1 MVLRCNGPRLYKTE
15 IHPILY
21 ALSKWNQNKLEMRN
35 LCVLVG
41 FLLALLP
48 GYGQQLETPM
58 DFIVN
63 GPDNISGEYL
73 YGWPIDFGPTQLAS
87 TVTGDLEWAFTSSGD
102 SLACSTVTTDLTG
115 KVAVVRRGAC
125 WFTTKIYQAQLQGAI
140 GCIVLD
146 NVDGGDGPMNMLG
159 GDNADLITIP
169 SIFLSLN
176 AGQLLTDELDQG
188 NAVNVSFVPRTLSSP
203 MLTYAYS
210 TPLDQVIPLS
220 NMKLKVFNNGLDTVT
235 NITAGLKI
243 IDPLGAI
250 TSFTE
255 IIPTIPPASAEL
267 VVFEGP
273 YTPTTIGTYT
283 GIFVSSINTAESLI
297 VPFEITQDLFSLDN
311 NDFTNLQWI
320 SVNDDVFANEG
331 YRADQGAS
339 FITGPNGFS
348 GESVEG
354 TFALANADVY
364 EGETFTMVLYEPNN
378 GAIAAD
384 DTSYDAFTAVGIASH
399 TISPSDAAVPHTLI
413 TETLI
418 DVATG
423 GVLNTLEP
431 STQYLLVVKYDGD
444 GSVLEAPKHSFTH
457 REEFLSIGHVVYS
470 GQLYIGGFTD
480 ANAAPII
487 RLGLDY
493 GCLGEPSTTIDTHVA
508 CDSFTWIDGI
518 TYTESNNTASFNL
531 SSVEGCDS
539 LILLDLTINN
549 SVYFEQ
555 VLTACPGTPVTVGA
569 STYTTSGVYYDTFTS
584 ITGCDSIVTTDL
596 TYFPEEAAVLDLSIQ
611 LLSQSSDAQYQWLDC
626 ANENAPIPGE
636 TGQLFSPSSN
646 GSYALEVQE
655 NGCTTTSACYDI
667 TGLGCT
673 YADASN
679 YDDSAISDDGSCI
692 FDLSSGDACNAADID
707 GSGSVTSADLLEFLS
722 SFGLTCE

>member
-1 MVLRCNGPRLYKTE
+1 
-15 IHPILY
+15 
-21 ALSKWNQNKLEMRN
+21 MRN
-35 LCVLVG
+35 LFVLVG

-58 DFIVN
+58 AFIVN

-73 YGWPIDFGPTQLAS
+73 YGFPVDFGPTQLAS

-125 WFTTKIYQAQLQGAI
+125 SYTTKIYQAQLQGAI
-140 GCIVLD
+140 GCIVVD
-146 NVDGGDGPMNMLG
+146 NVDGGNLPGNMLG
-159 GDNADLITIP
+159 ADNADLITIP
-169 SIFLSLN
+169 SIFLTLN
-176 AGQLLTDELDQG
+176 TGQLLIDELDQG
-188 NAVNVSFVPRTLSSP
+188 NAVNVSFVPRTLSLPS
-203 MLTYAYS
+203 LTYAYS

-220 NMKLKVFNNGLDTVT
+220 NMRIKVFNNGLDTLA
-235 NITAGLKI
+235 NITTMLKI
-243 IDPLGAI
+243 IDPSGAE
-250 TSFTE
+250 TTFTQ
-255 IIPTIPPASAEL
+255 IIPTIPPTSDEW

-283 GIFVSSINTAESLI
+283 GIFRSSINPAESLI
-297 VPFEITQDLFSLDN
+297 VPFEITQDFFSLDN
-311 NDFTNLQWI
+311 NDFTNLI
-320 SVNDDVFANEG
+320 GLGVYDDAFVNAG
-331 YRADQGAS
+331 YRSDQGAS

-354 TFALANADVY
+354 TFALANADVF
-364 EGETFTMVLYEPNN
+364 EGKTFTMVLYEPNN
-378 GAIAAD
+378 GGAIAGD
-384 DTSYDAFTAVGIASH
+384 VTSYDAFTAVGEASH
-399 TISPSDAAVPHTLI
+399 TISPSDAVVPHTLI

-431 STQYLLVVKYDGD
+431 STQYLLVVKYEGD

-457 REEFLSIGHVVYS
+457 IETFLSIGHVVYLD
-470 GQLYIGGFTD
+470 QLYIWGF
-480 ANAAPII
+480 NENLAPII

-493 GCLGEPSTTIDTHVA
+493 GCLGEPSTTIDTHLA

-531 SSVEGCDS
+531 TSVEGCDS

-611 LLSQSSDAQYQWLDC
+611 LLSQSNSAQYQWLDC

-646 GSYALEVQE
+646 GSYALEVEE

-679 YDDSAISDDGSCI
+679 YDASAISDDGSCI
-692 FDLSSGDACNAADID
+692 FDLPSDDPCNAADID
-707 GSGSVTSADLLEFLS
+707 GSGTVTTSDLLQLLS